1 MKPQRIALFSILLFN
16 CLLAF
21 GQKPSKKAV
30 KFQPISPIDTA
41 LYLAGSFGEVRLNHF
56 HTGIDIRTAQRE
68 GWTVRA
74 AETGYIKRIKVSAF
88 GNGKTIYLE
97 HPSGY
102 TTVYA
107 HLQQFEPGLAAWV
120 KQVQYSLQSFE
131 IDTVLPKPIFHYSQG
146 ATIAL
151 SGNSGGSN
159 GPHLHFEIRDSKT
172 EEIINPAIFGLS
184 LPDVLPPTITF
195 VEASSYPKLETPG
208 NHDKSSSKD
217 TVQLTITGP
226 CYQLNAAIQDA
237 MSIAGKEN
245 IGPYEVT
252 LIEGLDTLYQIR
264 NRIMSFD
271 EGRYA
276 NEVVDYHDRKVN
288 GIDNYKFPMQG
299 GIDIHQFKQGIKAD
313 AFCNTDSSTRNFK
326 LYTADFNGNNSSKII
341 QVKTTQFATKQIVST
356 PIRDTIIKSSWYTW
370 EVPAR
375 AQAYTAELSCNAVNY
390 KNMLTALMPQNLS
403 FPKNTT
409 LSFPRKSIPHPNTSQ
424 IVLLQNDYNMRTN
437 RLNMRIS
444 GDNIIATIRET
455 GTIYYVIDSVAP
467 ELTILSDT
475 TENFK
480 AGDTL
485 FLKCKDVQGGIRN
498 YKGLLDSTWHLMEY
512 EAKKD
517 QFWFF
522 IPAETKSGRRLF
534 TFYAEDNCGNIR
546 KQEFYI
552 NIP

>member
-1 MKPQRIALFSILLFN
+1 MKKQGIALIPFLLLSCF
-16 CLLAF
+16 LAF
-21 GQKPSKKAV
+21 AQKATKKTV

-41 LYLAGSFGEVRLNHF
+41 LYLAGSFGEIRLNHF

-74 AETGYIKRIKVSAF
+74 AETGSIKRIKVSAF

-107 HLQQFEPGLAAWV
+107 HLQQFEPALAAWV
-120 KQVQYSLQSFE
+120 KQVQYSLQTFE
-131 IDTVLPKPIFHYSQG
+131 IDTVLPKPIFHYQQG

-172 EEIINPAIFGLS
+172 EEIINPAIFGLA
-184 LPDVLPPTITF
+184 LPDVLPPSITF
-195 VEASSYPKLETPG
+195 VEAYSYPKLETPG
-208 NHDKSSSKD
+208 NHDKSTSKD
-217 TVQLTITGP
+217 TVRLTISGP

-245 IGPYEVT
+245 IGPYEVS
-252 LIEGLDTLYQIR
+252 LIEGLDTVYQIR

-276 NEVVDYHDRKVN
+276 NEVVDYHDRKIN
-288 GIDNYKFPMQG
+288 GIDNYKFPMQA
-299 GIDIHQFKQGIKAD
+299 GIDIHQYRKGVRAD
-313 AFCNTDSSTRNFK
+313 AFCNTDSNARSFK
-326 LYTADFNGNNSSKII
+326 LYTADFNGNSSSRII
-341 QVKTTQFATKQIVST
+341 QISTKEYSANKLST
-356 PIRDTIIKSSWYTW
+356 VIIKDTVIKSSWYTW

-375 AQAYTAELSCNAVNY
+375 AQAYNAEISCNAINY
-390 KNMLTALMPQNLS
+390 KTMLVALMPQNLS

-409 LSFPRKSIPHPNTSQ
+409 LSFPRKSIPHPITSQ

-437 RLNMRIS
+437 RLTTRIS
-444 GDNIIATIRET
+444 GDDWVATIRET
-455 GTIYYVIDSVAP
+455 GTVYYVIDSVAP

-485 FLKCKDVQGGIRN
+485 FLKCKDVQGGIKS